1 MSVEITPKDHGETVA
16 LFRYGII
23 GGLAS
28 RELDRGALAAELRA
42 LAEQRHRPPGSK
54 TTRTYGISTLERWLY
69 LYRAANKIEALRPR
83 GRADRGRGREL
94 EPELRELLCAI
105 RQECPEASVP
115 LILRTLVAVGRI
127 TKGEVKASTVR
138 RLFSQR
144 KLVRTSS
151 RAENEGKTRLRWQ
164 AESPDALWHGDVC
177 HGPTLKLGGKKTP
190 IRVHGL
196 LDDCSRYVIALE
208 ARDSEQE
215 SDMLSIFMR
224 ALRTHGKPD
233 ALYLDNGS
241 TYSGEALKTACGRL
255 GISLLHAKPY
265 DPQARGKMERFW
277 RTLRENCLSHLG
289 HVSSLDDVNAR
300 LATFLK
306 RHYQDEPHAGLLGAS
321 PTKVYEPSSRSANV
335 VDEAALRAS
344 LAVQER
350 RRVGQDSTIK
360 IEGKLY
366 ELSHGY
372 LAGRNVTVCYSLFDT
387 PLSPWVEEDGKR
399 LALRL
404 VDVKANGA
412 GKRPPRHEVPPPP
425 ITPTGF
431 DPSAACAPA
440 MNAQPSEGD
449 DDEIF

>member
-1 MSVEITPKDHGETVA
+1 MSVEITPQDHGETVA
-16 LFRYGII
+16 MFRYGII

-28 RELDRGALAAELRA
+28 RELDRGALAAELRT

-69 LYRAANKIEALRPR
+69 TYRATRNLEALRPR

-94 EPELRELLCAI
+94 EPELRELLCEI
-105 RQECPEASVP
+105 RKECPEASVP
-115 LILRTLVAVGRI
+115 LILRTLAAVGRI
-127 TKGEVKASTVR
+127 KKGEVKASTVR

-144 KLVRTSS
+144 KLPRTSS

-164 AESPDALWHGDVC
+164 AHAPDALWHGDVC
-177 HGPTLKLGGKKTP
+177 HGPTLKLAGKKTP

-208 ARDSEQE
+208 ARESEQE
-215 SDMLSIFMR
+215 IDMLSIFMR

-277 RTLRENCLSHLG
+277 RTLRESCLSHLG
-289 HVSSLDDVNAR
+289 HVASIDDVNAR

-321 PTKVYEPSSRSANV
+321 PTKVYEPSTRSVNV
-335 VDEAALRAS
+335 VDEEALRAA
-344 LAVQER
+344 LEVRER

-360 IEGKLY
+360 IEGKLF

-372 LAGRNVTVCYSLFDT
+372 LAGRNVTVVYSLFDT
-387 PLSPWVEEDGKR
+387 PLAPCVEEDGKR
-399 LALRL
+399 LALHL
-404 VDVKANGA
+404 VDVKANGSS
-412 GKRPPRHEVPPPP
+412 KRPSLHAAPLPPVK
-425 ITPTGF
+425 PTGF
-431 DPSAACAPA
+431 DPSAACAPTP
-440 MNAQPSEGD
+440 MTTTED